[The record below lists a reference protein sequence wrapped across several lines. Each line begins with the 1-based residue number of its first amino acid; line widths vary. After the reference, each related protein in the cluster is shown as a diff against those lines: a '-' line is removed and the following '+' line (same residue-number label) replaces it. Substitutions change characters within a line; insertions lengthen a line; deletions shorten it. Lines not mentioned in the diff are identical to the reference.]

1 MLLHFSR
8 KADTAGPLK
17 ETLSPGTQRKLKSSD
32 GLLMADLALEPERLN
47 YKSSAK
53 TRVSLHRFPPELDE
67 KQLGTGDRQPL
78 ERLTVTSDACPSP
91 SYSQCL
97 VPDSTQLSLFPE
109 SLSRRFNLLLPLKHI
124 PPPHT
129 HTPLGLGSRLSHRS
143 GYQELPYSAGLSTL
157 FLPTCVLR
165 AAILPDRITSH
176 SENRA
181 GTRGAQLMC
190 VG

>member
-17 ETLSPGTQRKLKSSD
+17 ETLSPGTQRKLKSSN

-47 YKSSAK
+47 YKSWAK

-78 ERLTVTSDACPSP
+78 ERLTVTSDACLSP

-124 PPPHT
+124 PPYPH
-129 HTPLGLGSRLSHRS
+129 PSGLVCRPSSCHR
-143 GYQELPYSAGLSTL
+143 
-157 FLPTCVLR
+157 CVLR
-165 AAILPDRITSH
+165 AATLPDCITSH

-190 VG
+190 VGCTEHD

>member
-47 YKSSAK
+47 YKSWGK

-78 ERLTVTSDACPSP
+78 ERLTVTSDACLSP

-124 PPPHT
+124 PP
-129 HTPLGLGSRLSHRS
+129 TPTPRAWAWFEDFALVWLPGITLLSRFVDP
-143 GYQELPYSAGLSTL
+143 LPATVCLESSNLA
-157 FLPTCVLR
+157 
-165 AAILPDRITSH
+165 
-176 SENRA
+176 
-181 GTRGAQLMC
+181 
-190 VG
+190 